1 MRRMEILYGLKEL
14 NSLTKNDTA
23 VVFGSSFNP
32 PHVGHVVILNYA
44 LNYFDADFYIVPT
57 NVPPHKKLAVPFE
70 KRFDW
75 AVKTYKVFSDNNK
88 AIFITDMERHIEG
101 VNYAIHNAEYFLKYY
116 KKVILLVGEDALGNI
131 ERWYRYDEL
140 LNKSTLAVYP
150 RTRDGSLYKRGREV
164 LGKLYNRVLELN
176 FPIVEVSSSE
186 IRRFVREGKTITGL
200 VPKEIED
207 EVIET
212 YKYVEEGERW

>member
-1 MRRMEILYGLKEL
+1 MEILYGLKEL

-44 LNYFDADFYIVPT
+44 VNYFDADFYIVPT

-75 AVKTYKVFSDNNK
+75 AVKTYKVFSDTNK

-101 VNYAIHNAEYFLKYY
+101 VNYAIHNVEYFLKYY

-140 LNKSTLAVYP
+140 LNKLTLAVYP

>member
-1 MRRMEILYGLKEL
+1 MEILYGLKEL
-14 NSLTKNDTA
+14 NSLTKSDTA

-75 AVKTYKVFSDNNK
+75 AVKTYKVFSDTNK

-101 VNYAIHNAEYFLKYY
+101 VNYAIHNVEYFLKYY

>member
-1 MRRMEILYGLKEL
+1 MEILYGLKEL

>member
-1 MRRMEILYGLKEL
+1 MEILYGLKEL

-75 AVKTYKVFSDNNK
+75 AVKTYKVFSDTNK

-101 VNYAIHNAEYFLKYY
+101 VNYAIHNVEYFLKYY

>member
-44 LNYFDADFYIVPT
+44 VNYFDADFYIVPT

-75 AVKTYKVFSDNNK
+75 AVKTYKVFSDTNK

-101 VNYAIHNAEYFLKYY
+101 VNYAIHNVEYFLKYY

>member
-1 MRRMEILYGLKEL
+1 MEILYGLKEL
-14 NSLTKNDTA
+14 SSLTKNDTA

-32 PHVGHVVILNYA
+32 PHVGHIVIFNYA
-44 LNYFDADFYIVPT
+44 LNFFDADFYIVPT
-57 NVPPHKKLAVPFE
+57 NRPPHKKLAVPFE

-75 AVKTYKVFSDNNK
+75 AVKTYKVFSNVEK
-88 AIFITDMERHIEG
+88 GIFITDMERHIEG
-101 VNYAIHNAEYFLKYY
+101 VNYAIHNVEYFLKYY

-131 ERWYRYDEL
+131 ERWYKYDEL
-140 LNKSTLAVYP
+140 LSKSTLAVYP

-164 LGKLYNRVLELN
+164 LGKLYDRVFELN

-186 IRRFVREGKTITGL
+186 IRRFVREGKTIAGL

-207 EVIET
+207 EVMEI

>member
-1 MRRMEILYGLKEL
+1 MEILYGLKEL

-75 AVKTYKVFSDNNK
+75 AVKTYKVFSDTNK

-101 VNYAIHNAEYFLKYY
+101 VNYAIHNVEYFLKYY

-150 RTRDGSLYKRGREV
+150 RTRDGSIYKRGREV

>member
-1 MRRMEILYGLKEL
+1 MEILYGLREL
-14 NSLTKNDTA
+14 SSLTKNDTA

-32 PHVGHVVILNYA
+32 PHVGHIVICNYA
-44 LNYFDADFYIVPT
+44 LNFFDADFYIVPT

-75 AVKTYKVFSDNNK
+75 AVKTYRVFSDVDRG
-88 AIFITDMERHIEG
+88 IFITDMERHIEG
-101 VNYAIHNAEYFLKYY
+101 VNYAIRNVEYFLKYY
-116 KKVILLVGEDALGNI
+116 RKVILLVGEDALGNI

-140 LNKSTLAVYP
+140 LSKSILAVYP

-164 LGKLYNRVLELN
+164 LGNLYDRVLELN

-207 EVIET
+207 EVRET
-212 YKYVEEGERW
+212 YKNVEEGERW

>member
-1 MRRMEILYGLKEL
+1 MEILYGLKEL

-75 AVKTYKVFSDNNK
+75 AVKTYKVFSDTNK
-88 AIFITDMERHIEG
+88 AIFITDMERHIEV
-101 VNYAIHNAEYFLKYY
+101 VNYAIHNVEYFLKYY

-164 LGKLYNRVLELN
+164 LGNLYNRVLELN

>member
-1 MRRMEILYGLKEL
+1 VRRMEILYGLKEL

-75 AVKTYKVFSDNNK
+75 AVKTYKVFSDTNK

-101 VNYAIHNAEYFLKYY
+101 VNYAIHNVEYFLKYY

-207 EVIET
+207 EVIGT

>member
-1 MRRMEILYGLKEL
+1 MEILYGLKEL
-14 NSLTKNDTA
+14 NTLTKNDTA

-44 LNYFDADFYIVPT
+44 LNYFDSDFYIVPT
-57 NVPPHKKLAVPFE
+57 NVPPHKKLTVPFE

-75 AVKTYKVFSDNNK
+75 AVKTYKVFSDTNK

-101 VNYAIHNAEYFLKYY
+101 VNYAIHNVEYFLKYY

>member
-1 MRRMEILYGLKEL
+1 MEILYGLKEL
-14 NSLTKNDTA
+14 SSLTKNDTA
-23 VVFGSSFNP
+23 VIFGSSFNP
-32 PHVGHVVILNYA
+32 PHVGHIVIFNYA
-44 LNYFDADFYIVPT
+44 LNFFDADFYIVPT
-57 NVPPHKKLAVPFE
+57 NLPPHKKLAVPFE
-70 KRFDW
+70 KRFNW
-75 AVKTYKVFSDNNK
+75 AVKTYKVFSDVEK
-88 AIFITDMERHIEG
+88 GIFITDMERHIEG
-101 VNYAIHNAEYFLKYY
+101 VNYAIHNVEYFLKYY

-140 LNKSTLAVYP
+140 LSKSTLAVYP

-164 LGKLYNRVLELN
+164 LGKLYDRVLELN

-207 EVIET
+207 EVRET
-212 YKYVEEGERW
+212 YKNVEEGERW

>member
-1 MRRMEILYGLKEL
+1 MEILYGLKEL
-14 NSLTKNDTA
+14 TSFTKNDTA

-75 AVKTYKVFSDNNK
+75 AVKTYKVFSDTNK

-101 VNYAIHNAEYFLKYY
+101 VNYAIHNVEYFLKYY

-207 EVIET
+207 EVIEI

>member
-1 MRRMEILYGLKEL
+1 MEILYGLKEL
-14 NSLTKNDTA
+14 NSLTKNDTT

-75 AVKTYKVFSDNNK
+75 AVKTYKVFSDTNK

-101 VNYAIHNAEYFLKYY
+101 VNYAIHNVEYFLKYY

-207 EVIET
+207 EVIGT

>member
-1 MRRMEILYGLKEL
+1 MEILYGLKEL
-14 NSLTKNDTA
+14 SSLTKNDTA

-32 PHVGHVVILNYA
+32 PHVGHIVIFNYA
-44 LNYFDADFYIVPT
+44 LNFFDADFYIVPT

-75 AVKTYKVFSDNNK
+75 AVKTYKIFSDVEK
-88 AIFITDMERHIEG
+88 GIFITDMERHIDG
-101 VNYAIHNAEYFLKYY
+101 VNYAIHNVEYFLKYY

-140 LNKSTLAVYP
+140 LNKSILAVYP

-164 LGKLYNRVLELN
+164 LGKLYDRVLELH

-186 IRRFVREGKTITGL
+186 IRRFVREGKTIAGL

-207 EVIET
+207 EVRET
-212 YKYVEEGERW
+212 YKNIEEGERW

>member
-1 MRRMEILYGLKEL
+1 MEILYGLKEL

-44 LNYFDADFYIVPT
+44 VNYFDADFYIVPT

-75 AVKTYKVFSDNNK
+75 AVKTYKVFSDTNK

-101 VNYAIHNAEYFLKYY
+101 VNYAIHNVEYFLKYY

-207 EVIET
+207 EVIGT

>member
-1 MRRMEILYGLKEL
+1 MEILYGLKEL
-14 NSLTKNDTA
+14 TSFTKNDTA

-44 LNYFDADFYIVPT
+44 LNYFDVDFYIVPT

-75 AVKTYKVFSDNNK
+75 AVKTYKVFSDTNK

-101 VNYAIHNAEYFLKYY
+101 VNYAIHNVEYFLKYY

>member
-1 MRRMEILYGLKEL
+1 MEILYGLKEL
-14 NSLTKNDTA
+14 TSFTKNDTA

-75 AVKTYKVFSDNNK
+75 AVKTYKVFSDTNK

-101 VNYAIHNAEYFLKYY
+101 VNYAIHNVEYFLKYY

-150 RTRDGSLYKRGREV
+150 RTRDGNLYKRGREV

>member
-1 MRRMEILYGLKEL
+1 MEILYGLKEL
-14 NSLTKNDTA
+14 TSFTKNDTA

-75 AVKTYKVFSDNNK
+75 AVKTYKVFSDTNK

-101 VNYAIHNAEYFLKYY
+101 VNYAIHNVEYFLKYY

>member
-1 MRRMEILYGLKEL
+1 MEILYGLKEL

-44 LNYFDADFYIVPT
+44 VNYFDADFYIVPT

-75 AVKTYKVFSDNNK
+75 AVKTYKVFSDTNK

-101 VNYAIHNAEYFLKYY
+101 VNYAIHNVEYFLKYY

>member
-1 MRRMEILYGLKEL
+1 MEILYGLKEL

-75 AVKTYKVFSDNNK
+75 VVKTYKVFSDTNK

-101 VNYAIHNAEYFLKYY
+101 VNYAIHNVEYFLKYY

-207 EVIET
+207 EVIGT

>member
-75 AVKTYKVFSDNNK
+75 AVKTYKVFSDTNK

-101 VNYAIHNAEYFLKYY
+101 VNYAIHNVEYFLKYY

-207 EVIET
+207 EVIGT

>member
-1 MRRMEILYGLKEL
+1 MRKMEILYGLKEL
-14 NSLTKNDTA
+14 SSLTKNDTA
-23 VVFGSSFNP
+23 VIFGSSFNP
-32 PHVGHVVILNYA
+32 PHVGHIVIFNYA
-44 LNYFDADFYIVPT
+44 LNFFDADFYIVPT
-57 NVPPHKKLAVPFE
+57 NLPPHKKLAVPFE
-70 KRFDW
+70 KRFNW
-75 AVKTYKVFSDNNK
+75 AVKTYKVFSDVEK
-88 AIFITDMERHIEG
+88 GIFITDMERHIEG
-101 VNYAIHNAEYFLKYY
+101 VNYAIHNVEYFLKYY

-140 LNKSTLAVYP
+140 LSKSTLAVYP

-164 LGKLYNRVLELN
+164 LGKLYDRVLELN

-207 EVIET
+207 EVRET
-212 YKYVEEGERW
+212 YKNVEEGERW

>member
-1 MRRMEILYGLKEL
+1 
-14 NSLTKNDTA
+14 
-23 VVFGSSFNP
+23 V
-32 PHVGHVVILNYA
+32 
-44 LNYFDADFYIVPT
+44 NYFDADFYIVPT

-70 KRFDW
+70 KTFRLGGENIQS
-75 AVKTYKVFSDNNK
+75 FSQTLIK

-101 VNYAIHNAEYFLKYY
+101 VNYAIHNVEYFLKYY

-200 VPKEIED
+200 VPK
-207 EVIET
+207 
-212 YKYVEEGERW
+212 K

>member
-1 MRRMEILYGLKEL
+1 MEILYGLKEL

-75 AVKTYKVFSDNNK
+75 AVKTYKVFSDTNK

-101 VNYAIHNAEYFLKYY
+101 VNYAIHNVEYFLKYY

-150 RTRDGSLYKRGREV
+150 RTRDGRLYKRGREV

>member
-1 MRRMEILYGLKEL
+1 MEILYGLKEL

-75 AVKTYKVFSDNNK
+75 AVKTYKVFSDTNK

-101 VNYAIHNAEYFLKYY
+101 VNYAIHNVEYFLKYY

-207 EVIET
+207 EVIGT

>member
-1 MRRMEILYGLKEL
+1 VRRMEILYGLKEL
-14 NSLTKNDTA
+14 NSLTKSDTA

-75 AVKTYKVFSDNNK
+75 AVKTYKVFSDTNK

-101 VNYAIHNAEYFLKYY
+101 VNYAIHNVEYFLKYY

>member
-1 MRRMEILYGLKEL
+1 MEILYGLKEL

-75 AVKTYKVFSDNNK
+75 AVKTYKIFSNVEK
-88 AIFITDMERHIEG
+88 AIFITDMERHIDG
-101 VNYAIHNAEYFLKYY
+101 VNYAINNVEYFLKYY
-116 KKVILLVGEDALGNI
+116 KKVLLLVGEDALGNI

-140 LNKSTLAVYP
+140 LSKSTLAVYP

-207 EVIET
+207 EVRET

>member
-1 MRRMEILYGLKEL
+1 MEILYGLKEL
-14 NSLTKNDTA
+14 SSLTKNDTA

-32 PHVGHVVILNYA
+32 PHVGHIVIFNYA
-44 LNYFDADFYIVPT
+44 LNFFDADFYIVPT
-57 NVPPHKKLAVPFE
+57 NLPPHKKLAVPFE

-75 AVKTYKVFSDNNK
+75 AVKTYKVFSNVEK
-88 AIFITDMERHIEG
+88 GIFITDMERHIEG
-101 VNYAIHNAEYFLKYY
+101 VNYAIHNVEYFLKYY

-131 ERWYRYDEL
+131 ERWYKYDEL
-140 LNKSTLAVYP
+140 LSKSTLAVYP

-164 LGKLYNRVLELN
+164 LGKLYDRVLELN

-186 IRRFVREGKTITGL
+186 IRRFVREGKTIAGL

-207 EVIET
+207 EVMEI

>member
-1 MRRMEILYGLKEL
+1 MEILYGLKEL

-75 AVKTYKVFSDNNK
+75 AVKTYKVFSDTNK

-101 VNYAIHNAEYFLKYY
+101 VNYAIHNVEYFLKYY

-164 LGKLYNRVLELN
+164 LGKLYNMVLELN

>member
-1 MRRMEILYGLKEL
+1 MEILYGLKEL
-14 NSLTKNDTA
+14 SSLTKNDTA

-32 PHVGHVVILNYA
+32 PHVGHIVIFNYA
-44 LNYFDADFYIVPT
+44 LNFFDADFYIVPT
-57 NVPPHKKLAVPFE
+57 NRPPHKKLAVPFE

-75 AVKTYKVFSDNNK
+75 AVKTYKVFSNVEK
-88 AIFITDMERHIEG
+88 GIFITDMERHIEG
-101 VNYAIHNAEYFLKYY
+101 VNYAIHNVEYFLKYY

-131 ERWYRYDEL
+131 ERWYKYDEL
-140 LNKSTLAVYP
+140 LSKSTLAVYP

-164 LGKLYNRVLELN
+164 LGKLYDRVLELN

-186 IRRFVREGKTITGL
+186 IRRFVREGKTIAGL

-207 EVIET
+207 EVMEI